1 MNKLQYLQEEQTL
14 GKAYDSRLMRRLL
27 RYAKPYGAWILLCIV
42 LLLVVAAIDLA
53 TPYVIKVAIDDH
65 ILTADRAYVVVDS
78 AVEHPATVTIQG
90 YTLLR
95 EDRLGDLAPGPR
107 LELVKGEGQQYLR
120 SSDGAISLALSP
132 EEAGQLRSYE
142 LKSIMRLGG
151 LLLLLLTVGLLLNYG
166 QVYLLQYTGQR
177 IIFDIRKELFAHVQR
192 LSLAFFDGTPVGRL
206 VTRVTND
213 TQNLNEMYTEVVVNL
228 FKDVFMV
235 LGIIVVMFRL
245 DVRLTIA
252 SLAVLPVIAVMTA
265 FFRTKA
271 RAAYRET
278 RVRLAR
284 INANFAE
291 TISGMRIVQIF
302 RQERRKYKEFEEI
315 NHDHYQASMRELK
328 VYAIFRPAINLVD
341 LLAKLLLLWVGGNL
355 LLGRSLEFGV
365 LFAFVNYIEMM
376 FRPINDLTEKF
387 NILQASMASAER
399 IFLILDEQPA
409 IQDPPAPLPLGQVQ
423 GRIEFKNVWFAYVG
437 EEWVLRD
444 VSFTVEPGQT
454 VAFVGATGAGKT
466 TIMNLLTRF
475 YDIQKGQILI
485 DGKDIRQLSK
495 EELRRQIG
503 LVMQDVFL
511 FSGNIREN
519 IRLYN
524 PKISDE
530 QIEQVAR
537 YVNAHHFIEKLPGK
551 YDEPVTERGSTLSAG
566 QRQLIAFARTLA
578 YDPAILILDEATAN
592 IDTETEQLIQD
603 ALPKLLQGRTSL
615 VVAHRLSTIQDADLI
630 IVLHKGRVHE
640 MGTHQEL
647 LAKKGLYYN
656 LYLLQYKEDFSEV
669 QEADYVRK

>member
-1 MNKLQYLQEEQTL
+1 LQYLQEEQTL

-27 RYAKPYGAWILLCIV
+27 KYAKPYRTWIFLCIF
-42 LLLVVAAIDLA
+42 LLLIVALIDLA

-78 AVEHPATVTIQG
+78 SVEHPALVTIKG
-90 YTLLR
+90 YPLLR
-95 EDRLGDLAPGPR
+95 EDRLGDLTPGAR
-107 LELVKGEGQQYLR
+107 LELVREGGQQLLR
-120 SSDGAISLALSP
+120 SADGALTLTLTA
-132 EEAGQLRSYE
+132 EEAWQLRSFE
-142 LKSIMRLGG
+142 LQSILKLGV
-151 LLLLLLTVGLLLNYG
+151 LLLVLLTIGLVVNYG

-177 IIFDIRKELFAHVQR
+177 IIFDIRQELFSHIQR
-192 LSLAFFDGTPVGRL
+192 LALAFFDGTPVGRL

-213 TQNLNEMYTEVVVNL
+213 TENLNEMYTGVVVNL

-235 LGIIVVMFRL
+235 LGIIVVMFKL
-245 DVRLTIA
+245 DVRLTLA
-252 SLAVLPVIAVMTA
+252 SLAVLPVIVVMTA
-265 FFRTKA
+265 VFRTKA

-302 RQERRKYKEFEEI
+302 RQEKRKYREFQEI
-315 NHDHYQASMRELK
+315 NRDHYQASMRELM
-328 VYAIFRPAINLVD
+328 VYAVFRPAINLVD
-341 LLAKLLLLWVGGNL
+341 LLSKVLIIWVGGHL
-355 LLGRSLEFGV
+355 LLKRSVEFGV
-365 LFAFVNYIEMM
+365 LFAFVNYMEMM

-399 IFLILDEQPA
+399 IFLILDEEPA
-409 IQDPPAPLPLGQVQ
+409 IKDPPQPVPMGQVK
-423 GRIEFKNVWFAYVG
+423 GRIEFRNVWFAYVG
-437 EEWVLRD
+437 EEWVLKD

-485 DGKDIRQLSK
+485 DGRDIREFST
-495 EELRRQIG
+495 EELRRSIG

-524 PKISDE
+524 PEITPE
-530 QIEQVAR
+530 QIEAVAR
-537 YVNAHHFIEKLPGK
+537 YVNAHHFIEKLPQK

-630 IVLHKGRVHE
+630 IVMHKGRVHE
-640 MGTHQEL
+640 MGSHQEL

-656 LYLLQYKEDFSEV
+656 LFLLQYKEDFSGVEGAV
-669 QEADYVRK
+669 

>member
-1 MNKLQYLQEEQTL
+1 LDHFQEEQTL

-27 RYAKPYGAWILLCIV
+27 KFAKPYWALIITCIL

-53 TPYVIKVAIDDH
+53 TPYIIKVAIDDH
-65 ILTADRAYVVVDS
+65 IMGANNAYVVVDD
-78 AVEHPATVTIQG
+78 AVDHPALVNIQG

-95 EDRLGDLAPGPR
+95 EDRVEDGFAVTK
-107 LELVKGEGQQYLR
+107 LELVKE
-120 SSDGAISLALSP
+120 DGAQLLKSADGGVTLTLSP
-132 EEAGQLRSYE
+132 EEARELRSYE
-142 LKSIMRLGG
+142 LRSILRLGVILFV
-151 LLLLLLTVGLLLNYG
+151 LLSVGFVVNYG
-166 QVYLLQYTGQR
+166 QVYLLQFTGQR
-177 IIFDIRKELFAHVQR
+177 IIFDIRQALFSHVQR
-192 LSLAFFDGTPVGRL
+192 LALAFFDKTPVGRL

-213 TQNLNEMYTEVVVNL
+213 TENLNEMYTGVLVNL

-235 LGIIVVMFRL
+235 VGIIIVMFRL
-245 DVRLTIA
+245 DTRLAFA
-252 SLAVLPVIAVMTA
+252 SLAMLPVIVVMTA
-265 FFRTKA
+265 IFRTRA

-291 TISGMRIVQIF
+291 TISGMRLVHIF
-302 RQERRKYKEFEEI
+302 RQERRKYKEFAEI
-315 NHDHYQASMRELK
+315 NHDHYQASMRELM
-328 VYAIFRPAINLVD
+328 VYAVFRPAINLVD
-341 LLAKLLLLWVGGNL
+341 FLAKILIFWVGGSL
-355 LLGRSLEFGV
+355 LLSRSVEFGV
-365 LFAFVNYIEMM
+365 VYAFVSYIEMM

-399 IFLILDEQPA
+399 IFLIMDEEPA
-409 IQDPPAPLPLGQVQ
+409 IKDPVNPKPLGEVQ

-485 DGKDIRQLSK
+485 DGKDIRELSK
-495 EELRRQIG
+495 EELRRQVG

-511 FSGNIREN
+511 FAGTIREN

-524 PKISDE
+524 PEITPE
-530 QIEQVAR
+530 QIEEVAR
-537 YVNAHHFIEKLPGK
+537 HVNAHHFIDKLPKK

-592 IDTETEQLIQD
+592 IDTETELLIQD
-603 ALPKLLQGRTSL
+603 ALPKLLTGRTSL
-615 VVAHRLSTIQDADLI
+615 VVAHRLSTIQDADVI
-630 IVLHKGRVHE
+630 IVLHKGKVRE
-640 MGTHQEL
+640 MGNHQEL
-647 LAKKGLYYN
+647 LAQKGLYYN
-656 LYLLQYKEDFSEV
+656 LFLLQYKEDFSQGAGV
-669 QEADYVRK
+669 G